1 MPKASACERS
11 EARRIGKVEN
21 FKSFRKSTAVPPW
34 SYFPKPTLEAL
45 LTVPSVSNGLNEL

>member
-34 SYFPKPTLEAL
+34 PYFPKPTLEEV
-45 LTVPSVSNGLNEL
+45 LTVPSVSKGLNEL